1 MNEFLLSRH
10 DTLGLRQRDQK
21 KRRGGEEWR
30 EKGKEK
36 KHKCVRSLF

>member
-1 MNEFLLSRH
+1 MNEFLLSRQ

-21 KRRGGEEWR
+21 KRRGREEMR

-36 KHKCVRSLF
+36 KHKCVWSLF